1 MTRFGLIGY
10 PLTHSFSQ
18 KYFTE
23 KFAREGIADCRYDLF
38 EMPVVADQ
46 LPDLLKLPGLRGL
59 NVTIPHKQAVLPYL
73 DRLDTSAE
81 KVGAVNV
88 IRIEKDGSRTGF
100 NSDYYG
106 FRQSL
111 EEWGFGAGCRVQ
123 GDLLFGISNPESV
136 NSGFEIPNSESST
149 PHAPRPQ
156 IQALILGTGGAS
168 KAVVAALTDMG
179 VNHKMVS
186 RTKNADN
193 LTYDELHHV
202 IADYQLIVNCS
213 PVGTYP
219 NVDQAPN
226 LPYDQLT
233 SQHWLYDLVYNPAET
248 LFMKKGKEQ
257 GANTLNGYRM
267 LVLQAEK
274 SWEIWQ

>member
-1 MTRFGLIGY
+1 MTRYGLIGH

-23 KFAREGIADCRYDLF
+23 KFNREGIAEARYDLF
-38 EMPVVADQ
+38 DMPNIVA
-46 LPDLLKLPGLRGL
+46 LPALFNTPGLRGL
-59 NVTIPHKQAVLPYL
+59 NVTIPHKTNVLPYL
-73 DRLDTSAE
+73 DRLDDSAR

-88 IRIEKDGSRTGF
+88 IRLETDGSRVGY

-111 EEWGFGAGCRVQ
+111 EEARSEGQ
-123 GDLLFGISNPESV
+123 GR
-136 NSGFEIPNSESST
+136 
-149 PHAPRPQ
+149 A
-156 IQALILGTGGAS
+156 ALALVLGTGGAS
-168 KAVVAALTDMG
+168 KAVVAALRDMG
-179 VNHKMVS
+179 IAYKMVS
-186 RTKNADN
+186 RTPDADG
-193 LTYDELHHV
+193 LAYADVPSL

-219 NVDQAPN
+219 NVTAAPD

-233 SQHWLYDLVYNPAET
+233 PAHFLYDLVYNPAET
-248 LFMKKGKEQ
+248 EFMRRGAAQ
-257 GANTLNGYRM
+257 GARVQNGYRM

-274 SWEIWQ
+274 AWEIWHN